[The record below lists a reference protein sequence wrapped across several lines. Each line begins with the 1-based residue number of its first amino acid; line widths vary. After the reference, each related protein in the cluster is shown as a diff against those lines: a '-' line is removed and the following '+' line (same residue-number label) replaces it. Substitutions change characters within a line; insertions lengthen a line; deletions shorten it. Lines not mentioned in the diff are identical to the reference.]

1 MHVCVRVGVC
11 VWGTCRSTCLFT
23 CVGWVKARVALY
35 VCLQVCRCG
44 VCVYMCYVYVHACA
58 RMCVCVRA
66 RGWTRPRSLSWPVDL
81 GPAHLARPAPR
92 EATPLHGAPGWSSF
106 PGRLGRGLGRV
117 GARPAKDSSGGAQVG
132 PRGKAPRSA
141 RPPPNWP
148 PARETASRERETAL
162 EAEAGGGGGT
172 LQRVPGFPRDPC
184 TLAPRRQG
192 FPDRSP
198 LPLLCLS
205 TTCSRWYTPALW
217 VCFGHQE

>member
-1 MHVCVRVGVC
+1 M
-11 VWGTCRSTCLFT
+11 
-23 CVGWVKARVALY
+23 
-35 VCLQVCRCG
+35 QVCRCG

-162 EAEAGGGGGT
+162 EAEAGGGGGPCRES
-172 LQRVPGFPRDPC
+172 RVSHE
-184 TLAPRRQG
+184 TLAPWPQGGRGSPTSLPSPSFVSAPRAHDGTRRL
-192 FPDRSP
+192 FRSA
-198 LPLLCLS
+198 LGIRS
-205 TTCSRWYTPALW
+205 NRAASHVHGEHRWCQAP
-217 VCFGHQE
+217 